1 MFTDPRARPLSVTI
15 IVIGVF
21 LFGIVNAWRAYGLF
35 SQTDLLLTL
44 GVAVDPRLR
53 AAVAVVW
60 ALLFFGAVVALW
72 RRHPVSRATIPL
84 LLAVY
89 AVYEIGL
96 LLFLVQSP
104 VARRGW
110 PADTLFY
117 AALIFLAA
125 WLLNRRAVRSYFGE

>member
-15 IVIGVF
+15 VAIGVF
-21 LFGIVNAWRAYGLF
+21 LFGIINAWRAYGLA
-35 SQTDLLLTL
+35 SQADLLLTL

-60 ALLFFGAVVALW
+60 ALLFLGAVVALW
-72 RRHPVSRATIPL
+72 RRQPFSRGAIPL

-89 AVYEIGL
+89 AVYQIGL

-110 PADTLFY
+110 PADTFFY
-117 AALIFLAA
+117 AVLIILTA
-125 WLLNRRAVRSYFGE
+125 WLLNRRAIRSYFR